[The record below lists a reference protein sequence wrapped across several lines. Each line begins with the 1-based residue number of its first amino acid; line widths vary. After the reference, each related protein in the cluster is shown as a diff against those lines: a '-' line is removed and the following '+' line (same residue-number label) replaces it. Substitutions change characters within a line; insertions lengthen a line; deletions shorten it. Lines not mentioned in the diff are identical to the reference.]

1 MSGTMTIPNDPNPT
15 LRAELMA
22 ALAVLA
28 PQIRGLQDLLAMAL
42 SADLHAQISAQI
54 TARTT
59 RQQLIMTVIGGLDAV
74 VNQRETL
81 NDNGY
86 PGLPAVTVAGSLFS
100 ELQEENSDIA
110 AALAVFTV
118 DQITAGPLTTS
129 PNPNPPTQ
137 AGP

>member
-1 MSGTMTIPNDPNPT
+1 MSGTMTIPNDPNPA

-28 PQIRGLQDLLAMAL
+28 PQIRGLQDLATMPV
-42 SADLHAQISAQI
+42 SADLHTQISAQI

-59 RQQLIMTVIGGLDAV
+59 RQQLIMAVLGGLDAV
-74 VNQRETL
+74 VNERETL
-81 NDNGY
+81 GDNGY
-86 PGLPAVTVAGSLFS
+86 PGLPAVSVAGSLFS

-129 PNPNPPTQ
+129 PNPNPPTK

>member
-1 MSGTMTIPNDPNPT
+1 MSGTMTIPNDPNPA

-28 PQIRGLQDLLAMAL
+28 PQIRGLQDLATMPV
-42 SADLHAQISAQI
+42 SAELHTQISAQI
-54 TARTT
+54 AARTT
-59 RQQLIMTVIGGLDAV
+59 RQQLIMGVLGGLDAV
-74 VNQRETL
+74 VNERETL
-81 NDNGY
+81 GDNGY
-86 PGLPAVTVAGSLFS
+86 PGLPAVSVAGSLFS

-110 AALAVFTV
+110 AALAVFTA